1 MCEAKRRGRLSSS
14 WGSGEEAV
22 RHRSSLDKLFETRN
36 DLFLIYNL
44 VQSLGPIFLSPE
56 SSFQQGRQL
65 LISGLIQ
72 KTVSLTSTRNI
83 LRIRSFF
90 LVKNRYSGVS
100 EPSNSL
106 SGRAV

>member
-1 MCEAKRRGRLSSS
+1 MCEAERRGRLSSS

-22 RHRSSLDKLFETRN
+22 GHRSSLDKLFETRN

-90 LVKNRYSGVS
+90 LLKNISRVFSKL
-100 EPSNSL
+100 PNSL
-106 SGRAV
+106 SW